1 MDGWSGIIYN
11 GPGTG
16 GKPRFPPGRRFGK
29 FPDFT
34 PGGIVLRPFVV
45 LAALVTA
52 GPSVAPQ
59 TGEEVIRMMHSRY
72 AGKWYR
78 TVTFTQKTTLPDGKI
93 ETWYEALEVPARL
106 RIDIAPL
113 SGRNVILFRSDTVY
127 RYANG
132 EVKVARALVHPL
144 LLLGFDVYGQPPEV
158 TIGKLKG
165 LGYDLSKAREGTWQ
179 GRKVWIV
186 GAAAGDS
193 TSKQF
198 WVDQERLVYVRSLEP
213 AVQKPGVT
221 SEVQFNKYVKL
232 GQGWIETEVL
242 MLENG
247 KVVVREEYRDMKPDA
262 RLPAGL
268 FAGGAYA
275 APGWVTE

>member
-1 MDGWSGIIYN
+1 
-11 GPGTG
+11 
-16 GKPRFPPGRRFGK
+16 
-29 FPDFT
+29 
-34 PGGIVLRPFVV
+34 VLRPFLL
-45 LAALVTA
+45 LAATVTA
-52 GPSVAPQ
+52 WPSAAPQ
-59 TGEEVIRMMHSRY
+59 TGEDIVRMMHSRY
-72 AGKWYR
+72 AGKWYH

-93 ETWYEALEVPARL
+93 ETWYEALGVPAKL

-113 SGRNVILFRSDTVY
+113 AGRNVILFRNDSVY
-127 RYANG
+127 RYVDG
-132 EVKVARALVHPL
+132 EVKVARPLVHPL
-144 LLLGFDVYGQPPEV
+144 LLLGFDVYGQAPDI
-158 TIGKLKG
+158 TIAKLKG
-165 LGYDLSKAREGTWQ
+165 LGYDLTKARAGTWQ

-221 SEVQFNKYVKL
+221 SEVQFNKYVRL

-247 KVVVREEYRDMKPDA
+247 KIVVREEYRDMKADVT
-262 RLPAGL
+262 LPAGL

-275 APGWVTE
+275 APGWVKE

>member
-1 MDGWSGIIYN
+1 
-11 GPGTG
+11 
-16 GKPRFPPGRRFGK
+16 
-29 FPDFT
+29 
-34 PGGIVLRPFVV
+34 VLRPVLL
-45 LAALVTA
+45 LAAIATA
-52 GPSVAPQ
+52 WPSAAPK

-93 ETWYEALEVPARL
+93 ETWYEALEVPAKL

-113 SGRNVILFRSDTVY
+113 TGQNVILFRNDSVY

-144 LLLGFDVYGQPPEV
+144 LLLGFDVYGQAPDV
-158 TIGKLKG
+158 TIEKLKG
-165 LGYDLSKAREGTWQ
+165 LGYDLTRVHEGSWQ

-186 GAAAGDS
+186 GAAPGDS
-193 TSKQF
+193 TTKQF

-221 SEVQFNKYVKL
+221 SEVQFNKYVRL
-232 GQGWIETEVL
+232 GKGWIETEVL

-247 KVVVREEYRDMKPDA
+247 KVVVREEYRDMKADVQ
-262 RLPAGL
+262 LPPAL

-275 APGWVTE
+275 APGWITE